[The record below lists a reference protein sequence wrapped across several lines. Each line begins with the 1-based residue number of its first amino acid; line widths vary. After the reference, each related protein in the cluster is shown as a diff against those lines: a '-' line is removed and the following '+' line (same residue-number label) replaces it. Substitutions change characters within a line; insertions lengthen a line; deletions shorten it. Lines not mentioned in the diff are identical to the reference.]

1 MQTESVPVCGLDN
14 NKLDNVPLIFDCG
27 SQRIYVSD
35 KLRKQLKLPTLRSE
49 KISINTFGNK
59 ESVTKMIDVVPLK
72 FVLKNEIIQ
81 IECLCTSLI
90 CNDIVNQHIM
100 SISSSYPHL
109 KNLSLADSSNSKNR
123 TIDIFI
129 GAEHYYRFIYGNVIR
144 GKINGP
150 ITVESLFGWV
160 LTGYYDAI
168 STTNNFNATHMLR
181 VNSEICEHSNDD
193 YKTMKKF

>member
-35 KLRKQLKLPTLRSE
+35 KLRKQLKLSTLRSE
-49 KISINTFGNK
+49 KICINTFGNK

-168 STTNNFNATHMLR
+168 STTNNFNATHMIR

>member
-49 KISINTFGNK
+49 KIFINTFGNK

-109 KNLSLADSSNSKNR
+109 KNLSLAGFLKQ
-123 TIDIFI
+123 
-129 GAEHYYRFIYGNVIR
+129 
-144 GKINGP
+144 
-150 ITVESLFGWV
+150 
-160 LTGYYDAI
+160 
-168 STTNNFNATHMLR
+168 
-181 VNSEICEHSNDD
+181 
-193 YKTMKKF
+193 

>member
-168 STTNNFNATHMLR
+168 STTNNFNATHMIR

>member
-1 MQTESVPVCGLDN
+1 MQ
-14 NKLDNVPLIFDCG
+14 
-27 SQRIYVSD
+27 
-35 KLRKQLKLPTLRSE
+35 
-49 KISINTFGNK
+49 
-59 ESVTKMIDVVPLK
+59 
-72 FVLKNEIIQ
+72 
-81 IECLCTSLI
+81 
-90 CNDIVNQHIM
+90 
-100 SISSSYPHL
+100 
-109 KNLSLADSSNSKNR
+109 DSSNSKNR

-168 STTNNFNATHMLR
+168 STTNNFNATHMIR

-193 YKTMKKF
+193 YKTMKNFLNYDSDIKLFMENENGYIENFKKIMKFDGKRYVTKLLFIENLENLPDNYILAKKRT